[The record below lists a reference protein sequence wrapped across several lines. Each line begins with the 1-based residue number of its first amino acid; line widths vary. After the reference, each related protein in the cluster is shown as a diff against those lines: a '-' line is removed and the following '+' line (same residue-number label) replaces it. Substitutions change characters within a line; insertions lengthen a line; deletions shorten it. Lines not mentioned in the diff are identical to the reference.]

1 MGHGQ
6 SRTSRTLGAML
17 EGQVGQSVKQRY
29 LASDRIDSPGGL
41 PGGDGSELGIG
52 E

>member
-17 EGQVGQSVKQRY
+17 EGQSMKQRY